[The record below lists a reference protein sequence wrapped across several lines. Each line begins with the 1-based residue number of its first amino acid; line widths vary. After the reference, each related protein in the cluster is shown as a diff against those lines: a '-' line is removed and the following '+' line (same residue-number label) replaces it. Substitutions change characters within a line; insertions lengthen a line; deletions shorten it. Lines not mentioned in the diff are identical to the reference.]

1 MSEFGLSVCQTYTKL
16 SHEELM
22 AFVRRK
28 INEFPSIG
36 YRSMRGH
43 LWADGMK
50 VTETRDRSIMKAV
63 DPLGVLVRNAL
74 CSTYIIRRR
83 AYSVRAPK
91 ALWHVDSNHKL
102 IR

>member
-1 MSEFGLSVCQTYTKL
+1 
-16 SHEELM
+16 M
-22 AFVRRK
+22 AFVRGM

-43 LWADGMK
+43 LWADGIK
-50 VTETRDRSIMKAV
+50 VTAV
-63 DPLGVLVRNAL
+63 DPLCVLVRIAL
-74 CSTYIIRRR
+74 CSTYRIRRR